1 MAQRK
6 PRASVTSQPSPPRR
20 SVEHFAV
27 PSNIVAGTDARR
39 LDASY
44 FNPAVAQ
51 ALDTLRHSGMS
62 LAPLG
67 DITSRVFIP
76 PRFKRIYVEPEYGVP
91 FLQGSHIV
99 HFQPADVK
107 YLSRTAH
114 KRLERWIIQ
123 AGWLLITCSG
133 TVGRVTMCP
142 SEWDGW
148 AASQHILRI
157 VPDKN
162 ACPPGYL
169 YSFLASPLGH
179 VQLTAQIYGAVVDE
193 LTEDQAKSVLVP
205 LPETSEQRERVNRI
219 DRDARK
225 AVKIRSRAVS
235 VVAGA
240 VQGISGLM
248 GERDTVKA
256 DADGAP
262 LPVVRVKRHTYQ
274 PSKAELEQSISL
286 AVTPEELARAAV
298 TPVRVV
304 EED

>member
-1 MAQRK
+1 M
-6 PRASVTSQPSPPRR
+6 
-20 SVEHFAV
+20 
-27 PSNIVAGTDARR
+27 PSNIVARTVARR

-44 FNPAVAQ
+44 FNPVVAQ

-76 PRFKRIYVEPEYGVP
+76 PRFKRIYVDAEFGLP

-99 HFQPADVK
+99 HFQPAGLK
-107 YLSRTAH
+107 HISRNAH
-114 KRLERWIIQ
+114 PDIGQWIIRS
-123 AGWLLITCSG
+123 GWVLVTRSG
-133 TVGRVTMCP
+133 TVGRVAMAP
-142 SEWDGW
+142 AEWDGW
-148 AASQHILRI
+148 AASEHIMRI
-157 VPDKN
+157 VPNEKK
-162 ACPPGYL
+162 CPPGYL

-205 LPETSEQRERVNRI
+205 LPETSEQREQVNKI

-225 AVKIRSRAVS
+225 AIKIRSRAVS
-235 VVAGA
+235 MVTGA

-248 GERDTVKA
+248 GERDTAKA
-256 DADGAP
+256 GADGAP

-274 PSKAELEQSISL
+274 PSKAELEQDIGL
-286 AVTPEELARAAV
+286 AVTPEEGDQGGRGLSATRSPAEDTRRDAGGGQAV
-298 TPVRVV
+298 ATGRGR
-304 EED
+304 

>member
-6 PRASVTSQPSPPRR
+6 PRAPASPPSPLRR
-20 SVEHFAV
+20 TIEHFSV
-27 PSNIVAGTDARR
+27 PSQIVARTDTRR
-39 LDASY
+39 LDAGY
-44 FNPAVAQ
+44 FNPAVAR

-62 LAPLG
+62 LAQLG

-76 PRFKRIYVEPEYGVP
+76 PRFKRIYVEREYGIP
-91 FLQGSHIV
+91 FLQGSHVV
-99 HFQPADVK
+99 HFQPADLK

-123 AGWLLITCSG
+123 AGWLLVTCSG
-133 TVGRVTMCP
+133 TVGRVTLCP

-157 VPDKN
+157 IPDEN

-205 LPETSEQRERVNRI
+205 LPETSEQRALVAKI
-219 DRDARK
+219 DRDAQQSV
-225 AVKIRSRAVS
+225 ATRSRAVS
-235 VVAGA
+235 MAVGA
-240 VQGISGLM
+240 VQGIGTLI
-248 GERDTVKA
+248 ERKPVKTKT
-256 DADGAP
+256 DSAP

-274 PSKAELEQSISL
+274 PSKAELEQDISV
-286 AVTPEELARAAV
+286 AATPEELGRAAV
-298 TPVRVV
+298 TPVRVI